1 MAVNNKTKG
10 GGVFFAAF
18 WLFSFGAVAE
28 TEYEQKVVFDRV
40 SLVIAAE
47 NNASPASAMGHSFLK
62 ISGNG
67 YEHAFSYYAVLNG
80 AASYLKTLAGKA
92 EGAYVLSPYSQK
104 AAEYLLSENRSL
116 WEFELD
122 LNDAEK
128 RLLKKRVKEKKNKQ
142 EAYSFVFHNCNTALE
157 NLLSSVNGDFKYHRK
172 KPFTTPVE
180 YAQFLYQAGKIKK
193 ISYVRAPA
201 QKKRPVKNIL
211 SAAAPSRLAIDTTYI
226 EFSPVYQDLRTV
238 SDAYNSELETKMLS
252 VRFDMQKGRPDKLD
266 LLKLFSVQSVSKY
279 FRVGWES
286 GGVIETG
293 IGAGISKNG
302 FSAYAVPIVGV
313 RDSGIFAGVKT
324 GGLYR
329 WADKA
334 KFIVSYEAAT
344 DNTRF
349 SAYAGIKIRTG
360 TEIYVQYEHVRADKD
375 KTAAGLAVYF

>member
-226 EFSPVYQDLRTV
+226 EFSPIYQDLRTV

-349 SAYAGIKIRTG
+349 SAYAVIKIRTG
-360 TEIYVQYEHVRADKD
+360 TEI
-375 KTAAGLAVYF
+375 

>member
-47 NNASPASAMGHSFLK
+47 NNASPSSAMGHSFLK

-67 YEHAFSYYAVLNG
+67 YEYAFSYYAVLNG

-180 YAQFLYQAGKIKK
+180 YAQFLYRQEKIRK
-193 ISYVRAPA
+193 ISFIRSPV
-201 QKKRPVKNIL
+201 QKKEELKNIL
-211 SAAAPSRLAIDTTYI
+211 KAKPPSRLAIETGYF
-226 EFSPVYQDLRTV
+226 EFSPVYQDLRSV
-238 SDAYNSELETKMLS
+238 SDAYNAEMETKMLS
-252 VRFDMQKGRPDKLD
+252 FRFSIKDKARLDRLD
-266 LLKLFSVQSVSKY
+266 LLTLFSVRSLSKY
-279 FRVGWES
+279 LRIGYEQGWLSEFGL
-286 GGVIETG
+286 GGG
-293 IGAGISKNG
+293 YRKNG
-302 FSAYAVPIVGV
+302 FSVYALAVGGGRESRAFIGARAGIVQ
-313 RDSGIFAGVKT
+313 RFS
-324 GGLYR
+324 
-329 WADKA
+329 DKA
-334 KFIVSYEAAT
+334 KLVLSYETAT
-344 DNTRF
+344 DKKTF
-349 SAYAGIKIRTG
+349 SAYLGFALNERL
-360 TEIYVQYEHVRADKD
+360 ELYVQYEHDHQEESVF
-375 KTAAGLAVYF
+375 GLALYF

>member
-142 EAYSFVFHNCNTALE
+142 EAYSFVFITVTRHWKTCCLRSTAIL
-157 NLLSSVNGDFKYHRK
+157 
-172 KPFTTPVE
+172 
-180 YAQFLYQAGKIKK
+180 
-193 ISYVRAPA
+193 
-201 QKKRPVKNIL
+201 NII
-211 SAAAPSRLAIDTTYI
+211 AKTFYDT
-226 EFSPVYQDLRTV
+226 R
-238 SDAYNSELETKMLS
+238 
-252 VRFDMQKGRPDKLD
+252 
-266 LLKLFSVQSVSKY
+266 
-279 FRVGWES
+279 
-286 GGVIETG
+286 
-293 IGAGISKNG
+293 
-302 FSAYAVPIVGV
+302 
-313 RDSGIFAGVKT
+313 
-324 GGLYR
+324 
-329 WADKA
+329 
-334 KFIVSYEAAT
+334 
-344 DNTRF
+344 
-349 SAYAGIKIRTG
+349 
-360 TEIYVQYEHVRADKD
+360 
-375 KTAAGLAVYF
+375 

>member
-1 MAVNNKTKG
+1 M
-10 GGVFFAAF
+10 
-18 WLFSFGAVAE
+18 
-28 TEYEQKVVFDRV
+28 
-40 SLVIAAE
+40 
-47 NNASPASAMGHSFLK
+47 
-62 ISGNG
+62 
-67 YEHAFSYYAVLNG
+67 
-80 AASYLKTLAGKA
+80 
-92 EGAYVLSPYSQK
+92 
-104 AAEYLLSENRSL
+104 
-116 WEFELD
+116 WEFELY

-349 SAYAGIKIRTG
+349 SAYAVIKIRTG
-360 TEIYVQYEHVRADKD
+360 TEIYVQ
-375 KTAAGLAVYF
+375 TAAGLAVYF

>member
-122 LNDAEK
+122 LNYAEK

-286 GGVIETG
+286 GLSVILNRLEWASSKRASGRAYRKTVFQPMPCQSSASG
-293 IGAGISKNG
+293 TAVFLLALKRAAFIAGQ
-302 FSAYAVPIVGV
+302 
-313 RDSGIFAGVKT
+313 
-324 GGLYR
+324 
-329 WADKA
+329 
-334 KFIVSYEAAT
+334 
-344 DNTRF
+344 
-349 SAYAGIKIRTG
+349 IKQSLSFHTKPQRITPVFPLMRG
-360 TEIYVQYEHVRADKD
+360 
-375 KTAAGLAVYF
+375 

>member
-1 MAVNNKTKG
+1 MFADKAK

-18 WLFSFGAVAE
+18 FISFSALGADA
-28 TEYEQKVVFDRV
+28 EYESKVIFDSV
-40 SLVIAAE
+40 SLVLAAE
-47 NNASPASAMGHSFLK
+47 NNASPSSMMGHSFLK
-62 ISGNG
+62 ISGG
-67 YEHAFSYYAVLNG
+67 GRVHAFGYYAVLNG
-80 AASYLKTLAGKA
+80 GLKSYISALIGKQ
-92 EGAYVLSPYSQK
+92 EGAYALSPYQSK

-122 LNDAEK
+122 LSTAEK
-128 RLLKKRVKEKKNKQ
+128 FALKRKIWKLKGQ
-142 EAYSFVFHNCNTALE
+142 SDTYSFVSHNCSSAVE
-157 NLLSSVNGDFKYHRK
+157 NLLKSVNPGYGFERT

-279 FRVGWES
+279 FRVGWER

-349 SAYAGIKIRTG
+349 SAYAVIKIRTG